1 MAEVIEYPKP
11 VMRLTALMEM
21 GFPEEMLL
29 NAYRTK
35 GQKFAQ
41 KMTPGKKKS
50 PIIFYT
56 AEFEKW
62 RMQQQEMENQALYR

>member
-1 MAEVIEYPKP
+1 MLKYPRQI
-11 VMRLTALMEM
+11 MRLSEMKEQM
-21 GFPEEMLL
+21 GFPEELLL

-41 KMTPGKKKS
+41 KINPMKKNS

-56 AEFEKW
+56 EEFEKW
-62 RMQQQEMENQALYR
+62 RMKIQETENLALYRK